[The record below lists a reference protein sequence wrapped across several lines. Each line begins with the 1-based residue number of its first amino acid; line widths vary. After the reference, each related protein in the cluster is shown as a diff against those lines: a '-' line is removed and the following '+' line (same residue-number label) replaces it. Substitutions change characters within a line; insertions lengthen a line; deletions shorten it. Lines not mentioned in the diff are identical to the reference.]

1 MKDVHELPKDIK
13 EFLVREIPN
22 FRKYNPSTL
31 PSGKDI
37 WDLYEDY
44 VKELWYW
51 YKEYQRSEQ
60 PTQYDN
66 ACEMAGMGRQWA
78 IMCDSCKDNLEIVYK
93 ADEVLFCSSED
104 FYSEYSD

>member
-13 EFLVREIPN
+13 EFLTREIPN

-44 VKELWYW
+44 VKELWL
-51 YKEYQRSEQ
+51 SL
-60 PTQYDN
+60 
-66 ACEMAGMGRQWA
+66 
-78 IMCDSCKDNLEIVYK
+78 IHI
-93 ADEVLFCSSED
+93 
-104 FYSEYSD
+104 

>member
-1 MKDVHELPKDIK
+1 MKDLHELPEDIK
-13 EFLVREIPN
+13 DFLAKEIPN

-31 PSGKDI
+31 PSGTDI

-51 YKEYQRSEQ
+51 FKESQKDEPFPYDKACDLADRS
-60 PTQYDN
+60 
-66 ACEMAGMGRQWA
+66 RQWG

-104 FYSEYSD
+104 FNEEYSD

>member
-13 EFLVREIPN
+13 EFLAKEIPN

-44 VKELWYW
+44 VQELWFW
-51 YKEYQRSEQ
+51 YKEYQKDEPFAYDKACDMSDRS
-60 PTQYDN
+60 
-66 ACEMAGMGRQWA
+66 RQWA
-78 IMCDSCKDNLEIVYK
+78 IMCNSCKDNLEIVYK

-104 FYSEYSD
+104 FNEEYSD

>member
-1 MKDVHELPKDIK
+1 MKDVHELPEDIK
-13 EFLVREIPN
+13 EFLAKEIPN

-51 YKEYQRSEQ
+51 YKEYRQSEK
-60 PTQYDN
+60 PTNYDN